1 MGNLNFVKDLFK
13 GIIIGIANIIP
24 GVSGGTLAVTMGI
37 YDKIISAVT
46 HLFQNPKKS
55 ILTLFPYG
63 IGAVVGIIGL
73 SFSIE
78 WLFLNYPLQT
88 NLFFIG
94 LILGSV
100 PMLYQNVKGK
110 KFTAGYSLTF
120 LVMFGLVVGISL
132 MNGKSM
138 TQVSFTIDLIG
149 FIKLFIVGMIA
160 SATMVIPG
168 VSGSMVLTVMG
179 YYLPIIE
186 TINQSIK
193 YLAQLNFVAFF
204 QTAALLIPFG
214 LGVIIGIFLIAKLI
228 EILFRKAKVFVYW
241 AILGLVISSP
251 IAILIVA
258 KIESISLVSMLIGF
272 VFLLLGLKV
281 SNMLSE

>member
-1 MGNLNFVKDLFK
+1 MGNLNFVKDLLK

-46 HLFQNPKKS
+46 HLFQTPKKS

-110 KFTAGYSLTF
+110 KFNVGYSLTF
-120 LVMFGLVVGISL
+120 LSMFVLVVGMSL
-132 MNGKSM
+132 MNEKSM

-149 FIKLFIVGMIA
+149 FIKLFVVGIIA

-186 TINQSIK
+186 TINQSVK
-193 YLAQLNFVAFF
+193 YLAQLNFAAFF

-258 KIESISLVSMLIGF
+258 SIESISLGSMFVGF
-272 VFLLLGLKV
+272 AFLLLGLKV